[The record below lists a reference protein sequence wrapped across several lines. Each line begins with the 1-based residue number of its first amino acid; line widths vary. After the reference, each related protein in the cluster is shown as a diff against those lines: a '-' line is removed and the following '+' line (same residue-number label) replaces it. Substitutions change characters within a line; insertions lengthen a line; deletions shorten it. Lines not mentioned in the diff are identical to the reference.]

1 MKEIVQL
8 MMAGAGSLG
17 FAILYN
23 IRGKKLWVIAAG
35 GIAAWG
41 VYLATQQLTGNDYA
55 SSFTACVALTLYA
68 EVMAIIFRTPV
79 TVFLVSVAIPL
90 IPGAPLYR
98 AMNSLMH
105 GSVED
110 FAREGTYAFLF
121 AATMAAGITLT
132 TLVFRTMRA
141 KRYHRR
147 HL

>member
-1 MKEIVQL
+1 MKEIIQL
-8 MMAGAGSLG
+8 LMAGAGSLG
-17 FAILYN
+17 FAVLYN

-105 GSVED
+105 GSVEAVSYTHLD
-110 FAREGTYAFLF
+110 VYKRQVLCHGLC
-121 AATMAAGITLT
+121 LRC
-132 TLVFRTMRA
+132 LV
-141 KRYHRR
+141 KRC
-147 HL
+147 LW

>member
-1 MKEIVQL
+1 M
-8 MMAGAGSLG
+8 
-17 FAILYN
+17 
-23 IRGKKLWVIAAG
+23 
-35 GIAAWG
+35 
-41 VYLATQQLTGNDYA
+41 
-55 SSFTACVALTLYA
+55 ALTLYA
-68 EVMAIIFRTPV
+68 EIMAIIFRTPV

-105 GSVED
+105 GSVKD

-121 AATMAAGITLT
+121 AASMAAGITLT